1 MRKWYR
7 ILRSET
13 RGKFLKAKLLGLRKS
28 DFKGTFSSLI
38 LDKCGSF
45 SLALDGC
52 LIGYK

>member
-1 MRKWYR
+1 MRTCNGT
-7 ILRSET
+7 LRSGT
-13 RGKFLKAKLLGLRKS
+13 RSKFLKAKLLSLRKN
-28 DFKGTFSSLI
+28 DFKRTFGSLI